1 MKEDWRE
8 YTIDNVAKII
18 NGYAF
23 KSKDFISSGI
33 PIVKIKSLKDKMLVI
48 DKGDFVDEEFLKLNE
63 KYHIKYDDFVIAMT
77 GSHITLPSSAVG
89 RVAKSRHKEK
99 LLLNQRVGK
108 FKVKDKICDHNF
120 LYYFLTTDHFF
131 QNLGLR
137 AKGAG
142 NQANISNGD
151 IGSIKIHLPPLPT
164 QQKIANIL
172 SAYDDL
178 IENNIKRI
186 ELLEEQ
192 AQLIYE
198 EWFVRMKFPHHEN
211 TKTDAETGLPKGWKD
226 TKIGEVFKTSSGG
239 TPSKKKETE
248 YYENGH
254 IPWVRTGELKQFILI
269 ESELYI
275 TEKGLKESSAKMFP
289 KNTVLLAMYGNTI
302 GETTFAAKSVSTNQA
317 CCAFLVEDDK
327 EYLSY
332 FIHQYLLYNK
342 EYILN
347 FRMGAAQENISQSI
361 IKNIEIRIPSTDIF
375 LKFEELIKPLYL
387 LIENLAKQ
395 NKYLKEARDI
405 LLPRLMMG
413 IIEV

>member
-1 MKEDWRE
+1 MINGWEKETINDVALVGDGAHASIKRVDKGVLYLTSKNFDLNGLKLSKVDYISKEDYLKYFKEDSKALTKPRKGD
-8 YTIDNVAKII
+8 ILLSII
-18 NGYAF
+18 GSMGAAHLVNNDDDFGLSSSVSILRPNTNIIPAF
-23 KSKDFISSGI
+23 LLYWIKGQYFQESIKG
-33 PIVKIKSLKDKMLVI
+33 IKSGVAQS
-48 DKGDFVDEEFLKLNE
+48 FLSL
-63 KYHIKYDDFVIAMT
+63 AMIR
-77 GSHITLPSSAVG
+77 SLPCI
-89 RVAKSRHKEK
+89 
-99 LLLNQRVGK
+99 N
-108 FKVKDKICDHNF
+108 
-120 LYYFLTTDHFF
+120 
-131 QNLGLR
+131 
-137 AKGAG
+137 
-142 NQANISNGD
+142 
-151 IGSIKIHLPPLPT
+151 PPLPT
-164 QQKIANIL
+164 QQKIASIL

-178 IENNIKRI
+178 IENNTKRI

-198 EWFVRMKFPHHEN
+198 EWFVRMKFPNHEN
-211 TKTDAETGLPKGWKD
+211 IQVDAETGLPEGWKD